1 MSSSPLPEAA
11 PSSQS
16 IAPSPTRSIMLLS
29 VAAFSSAA
37 SLRVSDALLPQVS
50 NDFAVSIGTAS
61 VIVTGYTVAYGFM
74 QAFYGPVGDRY
85 GKYLVIAITTLVSA
99 LATLACAFAP
109 SLSVLATARF
119 VAAAA
124 SCAVIPL
131 SMAWVG
137 DVVPYDQRQAMLSRF
152 ISGQILGMVFGQIAG
167 GILGDLIGWRMVF
180 VVLAGVYVLAGLA
193 LFAEMRRDVRT
204 REASNPT
211 ASLSPVAIARNFGGL
226 LRRPWI
232 RVVLLT
238 VSIEGFLYFAAF
250 AFAGAE
256 LHRRFDLSYTMVGVA
271 LTALGAGGMSY
282 ALFARHFVRLLGERG
297 LAIGGG
303 AVLCIAF
310 PLFALTGQLL
320 WAVLAIYLSGLGFY
334 MLHNTLQT
342 NGSQMA
348 PEARGSGLALFAS
361 CLFIGQSIGVAL
373 SAIVVD
379 RLGAMP
385 IFLACGPLLLVV
397 GLYFAAALRRR
408 P

>member
-1 MSSSPLPEAA
+1 MSA
-11 PSSQS
+11 P
-16 IAPSPTRSIMLLS
+16 ALPTRSIMLLS
-29 VAAFSSAA
+29 IAAFSSAA

-74 QAFYGPVGDRY
+74 QALYGPVGDRY

-99 LATLACAFAP
+99 LATFACAFAP
-109 SLSVLATARF
+109 TLTILTVARF
-119 VAAAA
+119 LAAAA

-137 DVVPYDQRQAMLSRF
+137 DVVPYEQRQTMLSRF

-193 LFAEMRRDVRT
+193 LLAEMRREART
-204 REASNPT
+204 REASNPN
-211 ASLSPVAIARNFGGL
+211 ASLNPVDIARQFGGL
-226 LRRPWI
+226 LRRRWV

-238 VSIEGFLYFAAF
+238 VSIEGLLFFAAF

-256 LHRRFDLSYTMVGVA
+256 LHRRFDLSYSMVGAA

-303 AVLCIAF
+303 LMLCIAF
-310 PLFALTGQLL
+310 PLFALTDALL

-342 NGSQMA
+342 NGSQMT
-348 PEARGSGLALFAS
+348 PEARGSGLALFATS
-361 CLFIGQSIGVAL
+361 LFVGQSIGVAL

-379 RLGAMP
+379 RLGALP